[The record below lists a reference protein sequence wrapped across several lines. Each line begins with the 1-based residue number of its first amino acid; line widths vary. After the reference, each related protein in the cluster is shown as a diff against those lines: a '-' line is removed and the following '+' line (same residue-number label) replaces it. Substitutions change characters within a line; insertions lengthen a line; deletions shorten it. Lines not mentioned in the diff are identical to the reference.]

1 MSEQFFYIG
10 LTFTPRLRNAGT
22 PTPRS
27 REVIIEVPRNLVQS
41 SRSESAHDK
50 AIAIELARRTA
61 VGTFP
66 AVAERVM
73 GLYDEGAPIWCEDR
87 PDVMNE
93 RPCDHEENGTRAW
106 RIA

>member
-10 LTFTPRLRNAGT
+10 LTFTPRLRNAGM
-22 PTPRS
+22 PTPLS
-27 REVIIEVPRNLVQS
+27 REVIVEVPRNLVQS
-41 SRSESAHDK
+41 RRSESAQDK

-61 VGTFP
+61 VGTFA
-66 AVAERVM
+66 AVTERAM
-73 GLYDEGAPIWCEDR
+73 GLYDEGSPIWCKER
-87 PDVMNE
+87 PVVMNE